1 MHVAKGF
8 TFVNAYRGPW
18 VWIPKCFFYWNWNV
32 MGRDVGER
40 AKSCSFKDP
49 CSHSGSAV
57 NWFCAHV
64 HHL

>member
-1 MHVAKGF
+1 MDSQVL
-8 TFVNAYRGPW
+8 
-18 VWIPKCFFYWNWNV
+18 FYWNWNV